1 MFIMVKYQWLIVI
14 LKCNNLSYKFAFLYL
29 LTLISYYLLYIY
41 FTCIFGVVGIDLT
54 VSLSNSPQ
62 YNIGLHNSLSL
73 TLLTLI
79 ISPVAPI
86 LDFKISKHIEVEN

>member
-1 MFIMVKYQWLIVI
+1 L
-14 LKCNNLSYKFAFLYL
+14 
-29 LTLISYYLLYIY
+29 
-41 FTCIFGVVGIDLT
+41 GVVGIDLT

-62 YNIGLHNSLSL
+62 YNIGLHNSFSL

-86 LDFKISKHIEVEN
+86 LDFKISKNISQVEN